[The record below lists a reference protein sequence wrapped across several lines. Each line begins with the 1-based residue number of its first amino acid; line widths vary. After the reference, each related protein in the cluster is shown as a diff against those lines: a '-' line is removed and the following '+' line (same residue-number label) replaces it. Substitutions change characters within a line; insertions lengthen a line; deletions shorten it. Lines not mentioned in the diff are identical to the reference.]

1 MLRSKGLADKMIL
14 LGIDGMDP
22 RFTRKLVD
30 EGKMPNVK
38 KLMDMGAC
46 RDDLVLLGGVPTI
59 TPPMWATLATGAYPM
74 THGIIDFQLSFPV
87 NWISTMQGSIP
98 HLAKP
103 NNYGMLPLKPA
114 KKHWFGIG
122 LVLLGHQAATAKI

>member
-1 MLRSKGLADKMIL
+1 MLRSKGLAEKMIL

-59 TPPMWATLATGAYPM
+59 TPPCG
-74 THGIIDFQLSFPV
+74 
-87 NWISTMQGSIP
+87 
-98 HLAKP
+98 
-103 NNYGMLPLKPA
+103 LPWP
-114 KKHWFGIG
+114 
-122 LVLLGHQAATAKI
+122 QALTP

>member
-46 RDDLVLLGGVPTI
+46 RDDLVLLGG
-59 TPPMWATLATGAYPM
+59 G
-74 THGIIDFQLSFPV
+74 
-87 NWISTMQGSIP
+87 
-98 HLAKP
+98 
-103 NNYGMLPLKPA
+103 
-114 KKHWFGIG
+114 
-122 LVLLGHQAATAKI
+122 